1 MMKDYKY
8 KYIGKEKIDG
18 KEYIK
23 FSMEHKN
30 YGSKYI
36 YYVDFQDRK
45 VSKMED
51 YRNTIDG
58 QELISITSYTYY
70 YNTVTDE
77 YIAKFNI
84 NNYSEYKLEE
94 F

>member
-1 MMKDYKY
+1 MKDYKY

-36 YYVDFQDRK
+36 YYVFPVR
-45 VSKMED
+45 
-51 YRNTIDG
+51 
-58 QELISITSYTYY
+58 
-70 YNTVTDE
+70 
-77 YIAKFNI
+77 
-84 NNYSEYKLEE
+84 YKNPTR
-94 F
+94 